1 MTPEEEI
8 QRAEKARQILE
19 EPLVKEAFSIL
30 EDAFLNGIQ
39 TSAVKDCE
47 LREKICQML
56 ISLRALKQ
64 HLVSTMETGK
74 FAQEQLRQQTLW
86 EMSKQKVVGMFN

>member
-1 MTPEEEI
+1 MSPEEEI
-8 QRAEKARQILE
+8 RRAERARQLLE
-19 EPLVKEAFSIL
+19 EPLLKEAFSIL

-56 ISLRALKQ
+56 ISLRTLKQ
-64 HLVSTMETGK
+64 HLISTMETGK
-74 FAQEQLRQQTLW
+74 FAEQQLKQQTMW
-86 EMSKQKVVGMFN
+86 ESTKQKVVGMFN

>member
-1 MTPEEEI
+1 
-8 QRAEKARQILE
+8 
-19 EPLVKEAFSIL
+19 
-30 EDAFLNGIQ
+30 
-39 TSAVKDCE
+39 
-47 LREKICQML
+47 ML

-74 FAQEQLRQQTLW
+74 FAEEQLKQQTLW